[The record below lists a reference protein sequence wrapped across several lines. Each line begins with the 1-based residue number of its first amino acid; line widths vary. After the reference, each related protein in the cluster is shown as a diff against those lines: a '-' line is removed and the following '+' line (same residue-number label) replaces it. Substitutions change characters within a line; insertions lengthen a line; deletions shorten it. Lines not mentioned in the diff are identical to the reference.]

1 MTRRGALATLA
12 SALLT
17 ISLTAACSEPLPEPM
32 PRPIGSK
39 KVATGEPLPNLPDI
53 ATPTECR
60 GYVAIT
66 FDDGPTDLTDEILTI
81 LSYYDVPA
89 TFFNVGV
96 AELAYPQLVKRI
108 SEAGHQFGNHT
119 MSHPDLS
126 TLAEKKARAE
136 IVDASNVHVE
146 LGLPAFQLFRP
157 PYGATNDKLRAM
169 VEKMGMTEVIWTVD
183 SKDYEASSPEQVATQ
198 SDGMSDGGILL
209 MHDGKRSTV
218 EALPRIIANYYDQD
232 LCFGRI
238 GAGSPKMTPIGIP
251 TKARATKLGFI

>member
-1 MTRRGALATLA
+1 MTRRRGLATLA

-17 ISLTAACSEPLPEPM
+17 ICLTAACSEPLPEPM

-60 GYVAIT
+60 GYVAMT

-89 TFFNVGV
+89 TFFNVGM
-96 AELAYPQLVKRI
+96 AELAYPQMVKRI
-108 SEAGHQFGNHT
+108 SEGGHQIGNHT

-126 TLAEKKARAE
+126 TLTEKKAKAE
-136 IVDASNVHVE
+136 IVDASDVHVE

-157 PYGATNDKLRAM
+157 PYGSTNDKVRAM
-169 VEKMGMTEVIWTVD
+169 VEKMGMIEVIWTVD
-183 SKDYEASSPEQVATQ
+183 SKDYEATSPEQVVRQ

-218 EALPRIIANYYDQD
+218 EALPRIIANYYAQG
-232 LCFGRI
+232 LCIGRI
-238 GAGSPKMTPIGIP
+238 SASSAQKTPVGIP
-251 TKARATKLGFI
+251 TKARATRFAFI